1 MMIGTAR
8 GKSGQGRGRTPGQ
21 IGVALCRLKRAMGK
35 AARGVADK
43 VEIDSPCA
51 KPLIGQSARQA
62 VLDRCRSGLL
72 VPG

>member
-1 MMIGTAR
+1 
-8 GKSGQGRGRTPGQ
+8 
-21 IGVALCRLKRAMGK
+21 MGK